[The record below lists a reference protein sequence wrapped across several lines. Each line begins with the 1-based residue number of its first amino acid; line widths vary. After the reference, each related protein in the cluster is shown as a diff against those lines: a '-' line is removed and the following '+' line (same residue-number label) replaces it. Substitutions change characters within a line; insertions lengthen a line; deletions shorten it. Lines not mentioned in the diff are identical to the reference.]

1 MSRIGNSE
9 WGKRSIIDDDY
20 SSKEDESSP
29 LDDDYKRQPIPLEK
43 VRKIL
48 PQLRRQNGRK
58 TGGKTMRPNPPS
70 IPHSISRYAYAELR
84 AFCRQY
90 GEKKSRAAALAGV
103 SSPILTGMPHGSD
116 ISDPVTRAVER
127 RERLLADCAMIE
139 RAAELAGGGGFYHA
153 LILNC
158 CHGIGYLY
166 MDPTILPTAN
176 RNAFFKARREF
187 YWLLH
192 QIRSGEI

>member
-1 MSRIGNSE
+1 
-9 WGKRSIIDDDY
+9 
-20 SSKEDESSP
+20 
-29 LDDDYKRQPIPLEK
+29 
-43 VRKIL
+43 
-48 PQLRRQNGRK
+48 
-58 TGGKTMRPNPPS
+58 MRPNPPS

-103 SSPILTGMPHGSD
+103 SSPALTGMPHATG
-116 ISDPVTRAVER
+116 ISDPVSRAVER
-127 RERLLADCAMIE
+127 RERLLRDCNMIE
-139 RAAELAGGGGFYHA
+139 QAAAIPSDGAWYHA

-176 RNAFFKARREF
+176 RNAFFRARREF

-192 QIRSGEI
+192 QFRSGEI